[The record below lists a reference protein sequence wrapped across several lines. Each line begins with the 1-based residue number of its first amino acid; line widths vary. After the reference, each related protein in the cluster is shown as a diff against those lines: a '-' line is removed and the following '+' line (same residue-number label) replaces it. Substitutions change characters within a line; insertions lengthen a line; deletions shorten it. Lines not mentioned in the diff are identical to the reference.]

1 MYENGRRVTIQS
13 LEKDGNKIEEKYIG
27 EELIER
33 KINGVIDKRIEAGH
47 EF

>member
-1 MYENGRRVTIQS
+1 

-27 EELIER
+27 DKLIER
-33 KINGVIDKRIEAGH
+33 KINGMKEDIGRIAGGGRS